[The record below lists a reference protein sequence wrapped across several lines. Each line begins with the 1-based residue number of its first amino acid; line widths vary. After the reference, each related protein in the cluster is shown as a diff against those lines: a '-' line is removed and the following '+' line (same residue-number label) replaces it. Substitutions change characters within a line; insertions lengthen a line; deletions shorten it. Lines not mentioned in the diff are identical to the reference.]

1 MDASL
6 LQQLFSESGFKL
18 GFVILLILAVFWLL
32 AYNLKKIDAREERL
46 NMLNETVRT
55 ESKEREEKISAQL
68 DIALKNN
75 SELAIVITKDI
86 PELKSDVDEIKDI
99 LTKK

>member
-6 LQQLFSESGFKL
+6 LQQLFSESGFML
-18 GFVILLILAVFWLL
+18 GIVILLILAVYWLL
-32 AYNLKKIDAREERL
+32 TNNQKKSDAREERL